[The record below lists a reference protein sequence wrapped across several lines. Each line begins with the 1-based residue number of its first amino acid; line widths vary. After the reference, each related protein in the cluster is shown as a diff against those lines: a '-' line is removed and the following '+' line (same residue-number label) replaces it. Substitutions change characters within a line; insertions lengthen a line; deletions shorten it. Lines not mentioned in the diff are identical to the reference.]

1 MNLSLPTR
9 QCQLL
14 VVICTALSVSACLEQ
29 DAVIVGAQDD
39 AKSQATLLSDELND
53 AINAQYLRGR
63 EALLLPDSDNYSA
76 IPQDGNNPITAAKV
90 ALGQM
95 LFHDT
100 AFATGGESM
109 ETKTWSCASC
119 HHAAAGFKAGIPQ
132 GIGEG
137 GVNFGTNGAD
147 RVLSWAFN
155 AEGENGNTTLPTP
168 DIQPLASPSI
178 LNSTYQDVMLWNG
191 QFGNSTTGVI
201 NQLVP
206 AEFLST
212 EGTPK
217 VANTREL
224 SGLETQA
231 IAGLGVHRMNV
242 EINSELQ
249 TNSQYQAL
257 FNAAY
262 PQGSDDVLSDAGKAI
277 AAFERTVLA
286 NEAPFQRW
294 LKGDTKALTDAEL
307 RGGSLFFG
315 KAGCSDCHRGP
326 ALSSTVNATADEMFM
341 AIGFADF
348 DSANQPNVHGSITQ
362 NDKEGRGGFTKNPAE
377 QYRFKIPQLYNL
389 ADTTVLGH
397 GASFSSVRD
406 VLLYKNR
413 AVPQVNGIE
422 DHLDNRFT
430 PLGLTN
436 SELMDLERFIT
447 QSLHDAN
454 LMRYQPSSV
463 PSGECIVVDPLTTQ
477 TQGLCP

>member
-1 MNLSLPTR
+1 VNLPLAKR
-9 QCQLL
+9 QYRLL
-14 VVICTALSVSACLEQ
+14 VVMCAALSVSACLEQ
-29 DAVIVGAQDD
+29 NAVVVGAQDNSE
-39 AKSQATLLSDELND
+39 SQATSLSDALND

-63 EALLLPDSDNYSA
+63 EALILPDSDDYPK
-76 IPQDGNNPITAAKV
+76 IPQDSNNPITAGKV

-137 GVNFGTNGAD
+137 GVNFGTKGAD
-147 RVLSWAFN
+147 RVLSSAFN
-155 AEGENGNTTLPTP
+155 ADGENGNTTLPTP

-178 LNSTYQDVMLWNG
+178 LNSAYQDVMLWNG

-201 NQLVP
+201 NQSVP
-206 AEFLST
+206 PEFLST

-249 TNSQYQAL
+249 TNPQYQAL

-307 RGGSLFFG
+307 RGGALFFG
-315 KAGCSDCHRGP
+315 KAGCGDCHRGP
-326 ALSSTVNATADEMFM
+326 ALSSEVNATANEMFM

-348 DSANQPNVHGSITQ
+348 DSANQPNVHGSISQ
-362 NDKEGRGGFTKNPAE
+362 SDKEGRGGFTKDPAE
-377 QYRFKIPQLYNL
+377 QYRFKIPPLYNL
-389 ADTTVLGH
+389 ADTTVFGH
-397 GASFSSVRD
+397 GASFTSVRR
-406 VLLYKNR
+406 VLLYKNQ
-413 AVPQVNGIE
+413 AVPQVAGIE

-430 PLGLTN
+430 PLGLT
-436 SELMDLERFIT
+436 SLELGDLERFIT
-447 QSLHDAN
+447 QALYDAN
-454 LMRYQPSSV
+454 LKRYQPQSV
-463 PSGECIVVDPLTTQ
+463 PSGECIIVDPLTTQ